1 MANTAQNINP
11 GSEASGSF
19 FKLTVGGKL
28 GANPLLSQRVAV
40 MSEGNTD
47 KQAEI
52 IAGDGTLVPLSS
64 KAVADVAGYGSP
76 SHMAA
81 VVLFD
86 KLPQNV
92 EIKFFFVPESG
103 SGTVTSFALTGTGAT
118 ITKTGT
124 LSLSIMEKIVNV
136 DLILDDTLAEVLVKI
151 KDAINADVDLPV
163 DVKTVTPTT
172 FVDIDSKW
180 LGQTA
185 VELNIYELSN
195 TSVGITWG
203 FVKTPGIGEVLPDAE
218 INKFINDWYPHV
230 LNCLGNGGSDA
241 ILDKYEEIN
250 GSPAVGNGKYLPTN
264 MTPYIAWTGTTES
277 VTATLS
283 AVTDGR
289 KDLNTNMYFPT
300 PNAKDFSF
308 VNACEALAMFVKV
321 SNPDPKQDI
330 VDGRMIYATPPDD
343 KDVGEIVNYNVRDVG
358 LVQKGCS
365 TVNFKENNYYV
376 QDLLTTYRPDGET
389 DPVFKF
395 VRDNMLVFN
404 LIDQIKQLNE
414 RNKNKT
420 NAPQAL
426 PNASIMTTE
435 LYKAKILN
443 EIIQPFV
450 DAGYLLD
457 FDYAKEN
464 IDVGVNP
471 TNAGRYDIVTANLI
485 TSLIRIVAFDVQVN
499 K

>member
-1 MANTAQNINP
+1 MNTAQNINP
-11 GSEASGSF
+11 GSQASGSF

-40 MSEGNTD
+40 LAEGNTD
-47 KQAEI
+47 KQAGI
-52 IAGDGTLVPLSS
+52 VAGDGTLVPLSS
-64 KAVADVAGYGSP
+64 KAIADVAGYGSP
-76 SHMAA
+76 SHIAA
-81 VVLFD
+81 VMLFD

-103 SGTVTSFALTGTGAT
+103 SGTITSFALTGTGAT

-124 LSLSIMEKIVNV
+124 LSLSIMEKIVNI
-136 DLILDDTLAEVLVKI
+136 DLIVDDTLAEVLVKI
-151 KDAINADVDLPV
+151 KDVINADVNLPT

-172 FVDIDSKW
+172 LIDIDSKW
-180 LGQTA
+180 KGQTSA
-185 VELNIYELSN
+185 ELNIYEFSN
-195 TSVGITWG
+195 TSEGITWG
-203 FVKTPGIGEVLPDAE
+203 FVKTAGIGEVLPDTE
-218 INKFINDWYPHV
+218 LNKFINDWYPHA
-230 LNCLGNGGSDA
+230 LNCLGNGAANA
-241 ILDKYEEIN
+241 ILNKYEEIN
-250 GSPAVGNGKYLPTN
+250 GSSLVGNGKYLPTN
-264 MTPYIAWTGTTES
+264 MTPFIAWTGTNES
-277 VTATLS
+277 VIATLS
-283 AVTDGR
+283 GITDPR
-289 KDLNTNMYFPT
+289 KDLNTNIYYPT
-300 PNAKDFSF
+300 PNAKDFAF
-308 VNACEALAMFVKV
+308 KNACETLAMFIKV

-330 VDGRMIYATPPDD
+330 VDAKMIYATPPDD
-343 KDVGEIVNYNVRDVG
+343 KDVGEIIDYKVRDEG

-420 NAPQAL
+420 NAPQAQ
-426 PNASIMTTE
+426 PSASILTTE

-443 EIIQPFV
+443 EIIRPFV

-464 IDVGVNP
+464 LDVDVDP
-471 TNAGRYDIVTANLI
+471 TNAGRYNVVTANLV